1 MSQRPSTE
9 ARIPWS
15 TGAPLGRWVAR
26 WLSRAMPTENQ
37 RVWLLT
43 LLVGALSGLAA
54 VGFHLSIQLA
64 ERFMI
69 EPALD
74 ATGRWWIVLGLVV
87 PVVGGLV
94 SGALLTYVFPNSR
107 GSGIPQVKV
116 AYSIEGGQLPLR
128 QGIGKFLVST
138 LQIGTGASL
147 GREGPTV
154 QICAAIASTIGRAA
168 RLSEDSLRRML
179 PVGAAAGIAAAFNA
193 PIAAVTFTVEEVV
206 GDLDHTVLAGVVV
219 AAALAAAIEHVAL
232 GSKPVFDVP
241 TGLGIHHLDSLLLF
255 LLLGLVAAA
264 VSLAFTE
271 SLLALRMRFRHS
283 PLPIWTRPAVGG
295 LMTGGLAVAGIGLLG
310 QRGITGGGYDTL
322 TEALHGGLAWRIMLA
337 LCAMKLAATVFSYS
351 SGMAG
356 GIFAPSLF
364 LGGMVG
370 GAVGTLDVALLGHER
385 SVIGAFALV
394 GMGAVFAGIIRAP
407 ITSVLIIYEMTGN
420 YRLILPLMMA
430 NMLAFAIARHIRPI
444 PIYEALLAQDGLH
457 LPHDEP
463 TPHVLDLLT
472 VGDAMTDVPGDNESV
487 DRTLIL
493 SPDQPLH
500 EALVAMERS
509 GRYQAVVLDP
519 TPGPDGPQ
527 VVGLLTVTG
536 IIRAQARALES

>member
-1 MSQRPSTE
+1 M
-9 ARIPWS
+9 
-15 TGAPLGRWVAR
+15 AR
-26 WLSRAMPTENQ
+26 WLRWATPSENQ
-37 RVWLLT
+37 RVWFLT
-43 LLVGALSGLAA
+43 LTVGALSGLAA
-54 VGFHLSIQLA
+54 VGFHLAIQMA
-64 ERFMI
+64 ERLLI

-74 ATGRWWIVLGLVV
+74 AGGRSWIVLGLLV

-94 SGALLTYVFPNSR
+94 SGALLTYVFPDAR
-107 GSGIPQVKV
+107 GSGVPQVKV

-154 QICAAIASTIGRAA
+154 QICAVIASTIGRWA

-219 AAALAAAIEHVAL
+219 AAALSAAIEHLVL
-232 GSKPVFDVP
+232 GSAPVFDVP
-241 TGLGIHHLDSLLLF
+241 VGLGIHHVDSLLLF
-255 LLLGLVAAA
+255 VVLGVAAA
-264 VSLAFTE
+264 GVALAFTE
-271 SLLALRMRFRHS
+271 SLLLVRHRFRS
-283 PLPIWTRPAVGG
+283 SSLPLWTRPAVGG
-295 LMTGGLAVAGIGLLG
+295 LVTGGLAVAGIGLMG
-310 QRGITGGGYDTL
+310 QRGVTGGGYDTL
-322 TEALHGGLAWRIMLA
+322 SQALGGGLAWRVMLM

-370 GAVGTLDVALLGHER
+370 GAVGRLDVALFGHEQAA
-385 SVIGAFALV
+385 VGAFALV

-420 YRLILPLMMA
+420 YRLILPLMTA
-430 NMLAFAIARHIRPI
+430 NMIAFAISRHIRPVA
-444 PIYEALLAQDGLH
+444 IYEALLAQDGVH
-457 LPHDEP
+457 LPHGKP
-463 TPHVLDLLT
+463 IAHVLDLLT
-472 VGDAMTDVPGDNESV
+472 VGDAMIEPPGATASV
-487 DRTLIL
+487 NRTLTF
-493 SPDQPLH
+493 SADRPLH
-500 EALVAMERS
+500 EALVAMERT
-509 GRYQAVVLDP
+509 GCYEVLVIDVAS
-519 TPGPDGPQ
+519 DE

-536 IIRAQARALES
+536 IIRAQARAIEA

>member
-1 MSQRPSTE
+1 M
-9 ARIPWS
+9 
-15 TGAPLGRWVAR
+15 GRWIAR
-26 WLSRAMPTENQ
+26 WLARAVPTETQ

-54 VGFHLSIQLA
+54 VGFHLAIQLA
-64 ERFMI
+64 ERLMI

-74 ATGRWWIVLGLVV
+74 AAGHWWIVLGLVV

-128 QGIGKFLVST
+128 QGVGKFLVST

-154 QICAAIASTIGRAA
+154 QICAAIASTVGRAF

-219 AAALAAAIEHVAL
+219 AAALAAAIEHMVL

-255 LLLGLVAAA
+255 LVLGVVAAA
-264 VSLAFTE
+264 VALAFTE
-271 SLLALRMRFRHS
+271 SLLALRERFRRS
-283 PLPIWTRPAVGG
+283 PLPLWTRPAAGG
-295 LMTGGLAVAGIGLLG
+295 LITGGLAVAGIGLLG

-322 TEALHGGLAWRIMLA
+322 TEALHGGLAWRVMLA

-356 GIFAPSLF
+356 GIFAPALF

-370 GAVGTLDVALLGHER
+370 GAVGTLDVALFGHER
-385 SVIGAFALV
+385 AVIGAFALV

-430 NMLAFAIARHIRPI
+430 NMLAFAIARHVRPV
-444 PIYEALLAQDGLH
+444 PIYEALLAQDGIH

-463 TPHVLDLLT
+463 IPHVLDLLT
-472 VGDAMTDVPGDNESV
+472 VGDAMSDPPGTTDSV
-487 DRTLIL
+487 DRTLVL
-493 SPDQPLH
+493 APDQPLH
-500 EALVAMERS
+500 EALVAMERA
-509 GRYQAVVLDP
+509 GRYEAVVVDGAGGPCGDGALDG
-519 TPGPDGPQ
+519 GP
-527 VVGLLTVTG
+527 VVGLLTVTC

>member
-1 MSQRPSTE
+1 MAHGLDPGTAVERAERST
-9 ARIPWS
+9 
-15 TGAPLGRWVAR
+15 VR
-26 WLSRAMPTENQ
+26 WLARAVPTETQ

-54 VGFHLSIQLA
+54 VGFHLAIQLA
-64 ERFMI
+64 ERLMI

-74 ATGRWWIVLGLVV
+74 AAGPWWIVLGLVV

-128 QGIGKFLVST
+128 QGVGKFLVST

-154 QICAAIASTIGRAA
+154 QICAAIASTVGRAF

-206 GDLDHTVLAGVVV
+206 GNLDHTVLAGVVV
-219 AAALAAAIEHVAL
+219 AAALAAAIEHMVL
-232 GSKPVFDVP
+232 GSNPVFDVP
-241 TGLGIHHLDSLLLF
+241 TGLGIHHVESLLLF
-255 LLLGLVAAA
+255 LVLGVVAAA
-264 VSLAFTE
+264 VALVFTE
-271 SLLALRMRFRHS
+271 SLLAIRERFRRS
-283 PLPIWTRPAVGG
+283 PLPLWTRPAAGG
-295 LMTGGLAVAGIGLLG
+295 LITGGLAVAGIGLLG

-322 TEALHGGLAWRIMLA
+322 TEALHGGLAWRVMAA

-370 GAVGTLDVALLGHER
+370 GAVGTLDVALFGHER
-385 SVIGAFALV
+385 AVIGAFALV

-430 NMLAFAIARHIRPI
+430 NMLAFAIARHVRPV
-444 PIYEALLAQDGLH
+444 PVYEALLAQDGVH
-457 LPHDEP
+457 LPRDEP
-463 TPHVLDLLT
+463 IPHVLDLLT
-472 VGDAMTDVPGDNESV
+472 VGDAMSDPPGVTDSV
-487 DRTLIL
+487 DRTLVL

-500 EALVAMERS
+500 EALVAMERA
-509 GRYQAVVLDP
+509 GRYEALVLDA
-519 TPGPDGPQ
+519 DGD
-527 VVGLLTVTG
+527 VAGLLTVTG

>member
-1 MSQRPSTE
+1 
-9 ARIPWS
+9 
-15 TGAPLGRWVAR
+15 
-26 WLSRAMPTENQ
+26 MPTENQ

-54 VGFHLSIQLA
+54 VGFHLSIQFA
-64 ERFMI
+64 ERLMI
-69 EPALD
+69 EPALN
-74 ATGRWWIVLGLVV
+74 AAGPWWIVLGLVV

-128 QGIGKFLVST
+128 QGIGKFVVST

-219 AAALAAAIEHVAL
+219 AAALAAAIEHIAL
-232 GSKPVFDVP
+232 GSNPVFNVP
-241 TGLGIHHLDSLLLF
+241 TGLGIHHVDSLLLF
-255 LLLGLVAAA
+255 LLLGVVAAA
-264 VSLAFTE
+264 VALAFTE
-271 SLLALRMRFRHS
+271 SLLALRTRFQRS

-322 TEALHGGLAWRIMLA
+322 TEALRGGLAWRVMLA

-370 GAVGTLDVALLGHER
+370 GAVGTLDVALFGHER
-385 SVIGAFALV
+385 AVIGAFALV

-420 YRLILPLMMA
+420 YRLILPLMVA
-430 NMLAFAIARHIRPI
+430 NMLAFAIARHIRPV
-444 PIYEALLAQDGLH
+444 PIYEALLAQDGVH

-472 VGDAMTDVPGDNESV
+472 VRDAMSDVPGDIGSV
-487 DRTLIL
+487 DRSLML
-493 SPDQPLH
+493 SPDQPLY
-500 EALVAMERS
+500 EALVAMERA
-509 GRYQAVVLDP
+509 GRYEAVVLDP
-519 TPGPDGPQ
+519 TSGPEGAR

-536 IIRAQARALES
+536 IIRAQARALGS